1 MLFKNIILTLLVFA
15 VSAIPNIATAQASSA
30 KTDADNNLSKLT
42 IQENNFSCYQNLQ
55 CLKQNNPFKN
65 SNLDEMRI
73 NSNRISKY
81 VIEGS
86 SRDEEIYAEYNR
98 HGDLITATVIQR
110 NIVLPMELMETLI
123 SDEFNSWKMIGNELV
138 VEDFDKH
145 RMRYKIILQKDDMTK
160 IETFDRNG
168 NITNQLL

>member
-1 MLFKNIILTLLVFA
+1 MLFKNITLTLLVFA

>member
-1 MLFKNIILTLLVFA
+1 MLFKNITLTLLVFA
-15 VSAIPNIATAQASSA
+15 VSAIPNIAAAQASSA

-110 NIVLPMELMETLI
+110 NIVLPMELMETLF

-145 RMRYKIILQKDDMTK
+145 RMQYKIILQKDDMTK